1 MGFRPDCRRYGMD
14 FAFSPVKGKKM
25 QKENSRTGRR
35 GIHRLPPVPASVE
48 RRARSLLRGH
58 TRHRRFAAAARHA
71 AAPGI
76 PVRPPQHRQRIRH
89 PLRRDLQPR
98 GALARALQQGAARRV
113 AQGQHTGVDKR
124 PRHGPFGARTPSST
138 HPPETSTARDTA
150 TPRSR
155 RRTVVRHTAPSPKAN
170 GRRGPAPRLPV

>member
-1 MGFRPDCRRYGMD
+1 MPPVWNGFCFFP
-14 FAFSPVKGKKM
+14 GKREENA
-25 QKENSRTGRR
+25 KENSRTGRR

-124 PRHGPFGARTPSST
+124 PRHGPFGART
-138 HPPETSTARDTA
+138 HPLRIHRRHLRHGIPRHLGRGGGRLSDT
-150 TPRSR
+150 PHPR
-155 RRTVVRHTAPSPKAN
+155 RRQT